1 MGDLYGNKIRKFVG
15 KLHTLVFYGIYLKA
29 FIFQKY
35 FKAQGFNNTVYW
47 YVMLN
52 NILLKCKSSRLKPTH
67 IQFSFHVLYTRKL
80 FVSLNNNGFVFQ
92 VHNTMLSNI
101 TLKSVNRWFSLGL
114 HQNALQT
121 VNVNRRICKT
131 KVTVMEY
138 IHSRLCWCIIQY
150 KYQTPGVRRHYWST
164 ETILVPY

>member
-15 KLHTLVFYGIYLKA
+15 KLHTLVFYGIYLKV

-35 FKAQGFNNTVYW
+35 LKAQGFNNTIYW

-52 NILLKCKSSRLKPTH
+52 NILYYWRLKCKSSRLKPTH
-67 IQFSFHVLYTRKL
+67 TQFSFLITYTRKL
-80 FVSLNNNGFVFQ
+80 FFSLIITGLFTKYL
-92 VHNTMLSNI
+92 HNTMWSNI

-121 VNVNRRICKT
+121 VNENRRICKT
-131 KVTVMEY
+131 KVTVME
-138 IHSRLCWCIIQY
+138 
-150 KYQTPGVRRHYWST
+150 
-164 ETILVPY
+164 